1 MILPFGALDPIIRA
15 KARED
20 LLALQRRLGITV
32 VLVTHDMEEAIA
44 MGDRIAVMDRGRLL
58 QYGTPVEILAKPEPG
73 SDSSSAPPPCAPGSS
88 R

>member
-73 SDSSSAPPPCAPGSS
+73 FVERAAALRAGRSS